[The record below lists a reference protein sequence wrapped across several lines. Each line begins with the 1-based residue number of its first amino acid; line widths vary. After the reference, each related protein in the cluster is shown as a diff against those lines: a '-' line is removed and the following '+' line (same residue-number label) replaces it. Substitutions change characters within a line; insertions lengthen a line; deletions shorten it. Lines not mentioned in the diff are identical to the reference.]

1 MINLSLADPE
11 HNLRPR
17 LTVMGVGGAG
27 GNAINNMIRSNL
39 EGCDFIAA
47 NTDSQALAMSLAPR
61 KIQLGINM
69 SRGLGAGSKPDTGRA
84 AAEEQLIDI
93 MACLEGSDM
102 LFVTSGMGGGTGTGA
117 APVIARAA
125 RESGI
130 LTVGVVTKPFH
141 FEGNNRMRQA
151 EIGIAELQQYVD
163 TLIVIPNQN
172 LFRIANERTTFAEA
186 FRLAD
191 EVLHCGVR
199 GITDLMVMP
208 GFMNLDFADV
218 KTVMGEMGKAMM
230 GTGEAEGEE
239 RAIRAAEAAI
249 SNPLLDDV
257 SMKGARG
264 VLINITGGMDMTLF
278 EVDQAANRIREE
290 VDPEAQIKVGST
302 LGEDLMGRIRVSVI
316 ATGIDASVTNASR
329 SSGGGISPQQQQQRI
344 AAQRVAAITAVQQQ
358 VQQMAQTHAAQR
370 LQSQALPAPGQD
382 MAQDAPAHTAAGQP
396 SVMTPSLDA
405 QTSYFSMPKAI
416 TPQNAAD
423 HPMPTALEAASAA
436 ASAQAVAQ
444 AVREQNAAYAEAQ
457 NRLRASMPPAAQPA
471 SATPSAQTAQP
482 APSAMS
488 AAQPARQGPPHF
500 GQMTAAAQAQA
511 QAQTQTKQA
520 RTETAPRE
528 TPAATPDLRMTQL
541 MTGAPAAPQSTT
553 QQPAQPAAGQA
564 AAPTA
569 AQPATPPAAQQQADQ
584 RRIRRSE
591 SLFTRIT
598 GFGLIRPSAQREE
611 EEDALS
617 SEESAPEATS
627 TAEAQP
633 KLGIN
638 PSDRPVLS
646 GETSSDLLEIP
657 AFLRR
662 QTNH

>member
-1 MINLSLADPE
+1 MINLSMADPE

-27 GNAINNMIRSNL
+27 GNAINNMIRCQL

-47 NTDSQALAMSLAPR
+47 NTDSQALASSLAHR

-84 AAEEQLIDI
+84 AAEEQIADVL
-93 MACLEGSDM
+93 ACLEGSDM
-102 LFVTSGMGGGTGTGA
+102 LFITAGMGGGTGTGA

-125 RESGI
+125 REAGI

-141 FEGNNRMRQA
+141 FEGNNRMRMA
-151 EIGIAELQQYVD
+151 EKGIAELQQYVD

-186 FRLAD
+186 FRMAD

-230 GTGEAEGEE
+230 GTGEADGDN

-278 EVDQAANRIREE
+278 EVDQAANRIRDE
-290 VDPEAQIKVGST
+290 VDPDAQIKVGST
-302 LGEDLMGRIRVSVI
+302 LGEDLDGRIRVSVI
-316 ATGIDASVTNASR
+316 ATGIDASLTQSA
-329 SSGGGISPQQQQQRI
+329 SSGQRQAAPPTVASQLRMVSETRKQEAPVSVQTQQPVAPQGSYFAMPQAVTPEALAEQSKAPTQQTSWEQPAPEAAAYAPQATAPQAAPQSYAPQQPAHTNGWIASASAIQKQEPQSYAPAQQQPAAYTQQPSAASVAQPRSYEPPPAPVRAAPQQQ
-344 AAQRVAAITAVQQQ
+344 AY
-358 VQQMAQTHAAQR
+358 
-370 LQSQALPAPGQD
+370 
-382 MAQDAPAHTAAGQP
+382 QP
-396 SVMTPSLDA
+396 TP
-405 QTSYFSMPKAI
+405 
-416 TPQNAAD
+416 
-423 HPMPTALEAASAA
+423 
-436 ASAQAVAQ
+436 
-444 AVREQNAAYAEAQ
+444 
-457 NRLRASMPPAAQPA
+457 
-471 SATPSAQTAQP
+471 ATPPSY
-482 APSAMS
+482 APTDM
-488 AAQPARQGPPHF
+488 RV
-500 GQMTAAAQAQA
+500 
-511 QAQTQTKQA
+511 
-520 RTETAPRE
+520 
-528 TPAATPDLRMTQL
+528 TQL
-541 MTGAPAAPQSTT
+541 MTPSHVET
-553 QQPAQPAAGQA
+553 
-564 AAPTA
+564 
-569 AQPATPPAAQQQADQ
+569 ATPASAASDQ
-584 RRIRRSE
+584 RRARRTE

-598 GFGLIRPSAQREE
+598 GFGLVRPSEQHGEE
-611 EEDALS
+611 ETTGQYTEQ
-617 SEESAPEATS
+617 
-627 TAEAQP
+627 TAEAAQP
-633 KLGIN
+633 KLGID
-638 PSDRPVLS
+638 PSDRPAL
-646 GETSSDLLEIP
+646 SSDQPTDLLDIP